1 MASSTPTPSGSSN
14 PSPRWPRSGPEPG
27 SAFNGISRGGRG
39 RGGGRGGRGG
49 GGRPNTASRDN
60 KSPGETRPPK
70 GAPQE
75 KSGPTQPSKIS
86 APSAGPSAAEKP
98 SIPNPTKPKPSS
110 RKSSHNIPSVVVA
123 SPGAD
128 VSSASSPKSQNRR
141 RRSQTIKGSGLQ
153 KINPPAADDNLLRP
167 MRPRLPTVPH
177 TAPIKDTPPHLSNN
191 NFDMRNNIDALV
203 ERVRAVAMAENR
215 PSTPGSHIDWA
226 GDDDDSLPDLDDW
239 GVSTSSQSTHPAEMI
254 SPIIVDGL
262 RPLPEPT
269 SEPLTPPISRF
280 EVVSPSQPILG
291 HKPAESDSSPAS
303 TPFTPTGLFNEESK
317 RLDFHSTSVP
327 DPLPKATPPS
337 INARGTDTIKTS
349 LHHSLPPKPVTSAP
363 NARAK
368 LVGNNTRGPT
378 VPAPSAKEA
387 SVVPKPT
394 ATAPKN
400 LTLVNAG
407 SKAESSEPLLKE
419 AVNETPIT
427 TTTNNIPDIK
437 EDVIDEGVAESIHAS
452 SSTED
457 FSISRKDSDLS
468 ASIHAPQ
475 ALVDSLSAPA
485 GLSSYTETSH
495 GSRNSSY
502 GHTRAHTV
510 GRPPSFPR
518 SPPGEYVP
526 RFSRSGQNTP
536 RGGGGGYQENSHFR
550 THSTPP
556 AGVGLNNYRTPH
568 SRPVITGD
576 AISKLAR
583 TIGTSNGSPLNRP
596 IITGE
601 AISRL
606 ARSIDGSKQTTIA
619 ASNE

>member
-27 SAFNGISRGGRG
+27 SAFSGFSRGGRG

-60 KSPGETRPPK
+60 KLVGETRPPN

-75 KSGPTQPSKIS
+75 KPGPPQPSKTP
-86 APSAGPSAAEKP
+86 APSAGPSVAEKP
-98 SIPNPTKPKPSS
+98 SIPNPTKSKPPS
-110 RKSSHNIPSVVVA
+110 RKSSHIVPSVVVA
-123 SPGAD
+123 SPVAD
-128 VSSASSPKSQNRR
+128 VSSAPSPKPRERR
-141 RRSQTIKGSGLQ
+141 RRSQTSKGGGLQ
-153 KINPPAADDNLLRP
+153 RINPPAADDNLLRP

-239 GVSTSSQSTHPAEMI
+239 GVSTTNSQSTHPAEMI

-269 SEPLTPPISRF
+269 SEPLTPPISRS
-280 EVVSPSQPILG
+280 EVISSESISD
-291 HKPAESDSSPAS
+291 HNPAESDSSPAS
-303 TPFTPTGLFNEESK
+303 PLFTPTNEESK
-317 RLDFHSTSVP
+317 RSNFHSASAP
-327 DPLPKATPPS
+327 DPLPKATPPN
-337 INARGTDTIKTS
+337 INAKSADTIKTS
-349 LHHSLPPKPVTSAP
+349 LHHPLPPKPVTSIP
-363 NARAK
+363 NAHARSI
-368 LVGNNTRGPT
+368 GNNTRGPT
-378 VPAPSAKEA
+378 VRAPSAKEA
-387 SVVPKPT
+387 SVVPKPI
-394 ATAPKN
+394 ATALENTTP
-400 LTLVNAG
+400 VNAR
-407 SKAESSEPLLKE
+407 SKAEPSEPVLKE
-419 AVNETPIT
+419 AIEQIPT
-427 TTTNNIPDIK
+427 TTTTINVPDIK
-437 EDVIDEGVAESIHAS
+437 EDVMDEGVAKSIHAS
-452 SSTED
+452 STTED
-457 FSISRKDSDLS
+457 ISISHEDLGLS

-495 GSRNSSY
+495 ESRISSY

-536 RGGGGGYQENSHFR
+536 RGGGGGGYQENSHFR

-619 ASNE
+619 ASKE

>member
-27 SAFNGISRGGRG
+27 SAFNGFSRGGRG

-60 KSPGETRPPK
+60 KPTGETRPPN

-75 KSGPTQPSKIS
+75 KPGPTQPLKNL

-98 SIPNPTKPKPSS
+98 SIPNPTKSKPPS
-110 RKSSHNIPSVVVA
+110 RKSSHNVPSVVVA

-128 VSSASSPKSQNRR
+128 VPSAPSPKPRGDRR
-141 RRSQTIKGSGLQ
+141 RRSQTSKGSGLHR
-153 KINPPAADDNLLRP
+153 INPPAADDNLLRP

-177 TAPIKDTPPHLSNN
+177 TAPIKDTPPHLSSN

-203 ERVRAVAMAENR
+203 ERVRAVAQNR

-226 GDDDDSLPDLDDW
+226 GEDDDSLPDLDDW
-239 GVSTSSQSTHPAEMI
+239 GVSTSTHPAEMI

-262 RPLPEPT
+262 RPLPEP
-269 SEPLTPPISRF
+269 SSKPLTPPISRS
-280 EVVSPSQPILG
+280 EVVSPSQSISD
-291 HKPAESDSSPAS
+291 HKPAESDSYPAS
-303 TPFTPTGLFNEESK
+303 TPFTPMGLESK
-317 RLDFHSTSVP
+317 RYSTSVP
-327 DPLPKATPPS
+327 DPSPKATPP
-337 INARGTDTIKTS
+337 ARSADMIKTS

-363 NARAK
+363 NARS
-368 LVGNNTRGPT
+368 VRNNTRGPT
-378 VPAPSAKEA
+378 VPAPSTKEA
-387 SVVPKPT
+387 SVVAKPI
-394 ATAPKN
+394 ATAPEN
-400 LTLVNAG
+400 LNAG

-419 AVNETPIT
+419 AVDETPT
-427 TTTNNIPDIK
+427 TTTNNVPDIK
-437 EDVIDEGVAESIHAS
+437 ADEGVAKSIPAS

-457 FSISRKDSDLS
+457 SSIAREDSGLA

-495 GSRNSSY
+495 ESRISSY

-518 SPPGEYVP
+518 SPPGEYVS

-536 RGGGGGYQENSHFR
+536 CGGGGGGGGYQENNSHFR

-556 AGVGLNNYRTPH
+556 AGANYRTPH

-619 ASNE
+619 ASKE